1 MPSTFFGLTIGSSGL
16 NAANVALNTTA
27 HNIAN
32 TQTKGYSRQQTQQS
46 ASEALRVY
54 ATYGMQGSGV
64 TVHNIVQVRD
74 SYYDYKYW
82 NNNGVMG
89 EYESKTYYTG
99 QIEDVFYDEMTEAG
113 FTVYYN
119 NFCNALDA
127 LYSDSSEV
135 SKRNQAIQSG
145 QTLAEYYNN
154 IAENLEMYQEEA
166 NTQIK
171 VTLDR
176 INAIAEN
183 VASLNNQISV
193 MELNGGYANDL
204 RDERNMLVDELSKL
218 VGIEVKE
225 VTTATGSISYNIRIN
240 NQSLVYGNK
249 YNTLKVTS
257 KDSDEKRHETD
268 VTGLYEI
275 SWDTDLSFNVY
286 HEELSGVLRGYIDIR
301 DGDNLE
307 TPIYPVDEDG
317 NPIGKAVDY
326 KGIPYYMKETNSF
339 LAEYTRRFNEI
350 HMSGEDLNDN
360 STEFVPF
367 FSIKSSSGR
376 GMNGEDIKEAIVL
389 EKQQEA
395 IEADPDKTF
404 TEAETEAMKNAVTT
418 EDMITYISENITA
431 GNICVNPDLV
441 RDNSLMAT
449 ASRIDDGIETP
460 DLIRQLNNLRQEKL
474 YKGGTPEEVMQSLVS
489 VSSVDALAAKSMYN
503 SHSSIG
509 EAITNQRLSVMGVD
523 SDEEAM
529 SLSKFQHAYE
539 LASKVITVMNEI
551 LNKLINETG
560 V

>member
-16 NAANVALNTTA
+16 NAAHVSLNTTA

-32 TQTKGYSRQQTQQS
+32 IQTKGYSRQQTQQS

-64 TVHNIVQVRD
+64 TVHNVVQVRD

-82 NNNGVMG
+82 NNNATLG
-89 EYESKTYYTG
+89 EYESKSYYTG
-99 QIEDVFYDEMTEAG
+99 QIEDAFYDEMTEAG

-127 LYSDSSEV
+127 LNADSSEV
-135 SKRNQAIQSG
+135 SKRNQAIQAG
-145 QTLAEYYNN
+145 QTLSEYFNN

-176 INAIAEN
+176 INGIAEN
-183 VASLNNQISV
+183 IASLNNQISV

-225 VTTATGSISYNIRIN
+225 VTTATGSIAYNIRIN

-307 TPIYPVDEDG
+307 TPIYPVDKDG
-317 NPIGKAVDY
+317 NPIGRAVDY
-326 KGIPYYMKETNSF
+326 KGIPYYMKETNAF

-350 HMSGEDLNDN
+350 HMSGEDMNDN

-367 FSIKSSSGR
+367 FSIKSSSGK
-376 GMNGEDIKEAIVL
+376 GMNGEDIKENIVW

-395 IEADPDKTF
+395 IAATPGTTF
-404 TEAETEAMKNAVTT
+404 TEVQTEEMKKAVTK
-418 EDMITYISENITA
+418 EEILDYIEENITA
-431 GNICVNPDLV
+431 GNLCVNPDLV

-449 ASRIDDGIETP
+449 ASRIDNGIETP
-460 DLIRQLNNLRQEKL
+460 DVITQMNNLRQEKL
-474 YKGGTPEEVMQSLVS
+474 YKGGTPEEVMQSFVS
-489 VSSVDALAAKSMYN
+489 VSSVDALAAKSMYA
-503 SHSSIG
+503 SHSGIS
-509 EAITNQRLSVMGVD
+509 EAIVNQRLSVMGVD

-539 LASKVITVMNEI
+539 LSSKVITVMNEI